1 MTRLHAL
8 ALALLLVAI
17 SALAN
22 HYGPYRLVND
32 QHDIG
37 VYFERG
43 LWVYPGRQAYSDVF
57 SEYPQVATAFFALPH
72 LLANDWIRTTADV
85 EPYRYV
91 FTALMAVLLAL
102 TVQRTHAMRRDRR
115 ALAFLLLLPAG
126 WYFAHNRF
134 DIIPALLTL
143 LALDAL
149 RRDRLRLAF
158 AVLGVA
164 TMTKWYAL
172 VIAPVFAVY
181 LWQTRRRALA
191 PCLAVYGGTV
201 GLLVLPTLLTAGL
214 DGFLVPYRFH
224 LGRSFNEENLLALLL
239 RTGLLDWVP
248 QPVLFKVFLAGQLA
262 AVPLSLR
269 ARVDTWERVLKWSAL
284 SVLCF
289 MLFAKFYSPQ
299 WLLWVTPM
307 LLLLVRRRAE
317 VVGVVALDLVT
328 FVYFPLLFDRQFDL
342 RPLLDAAVA
351 AKTLVV
357 GAWLVH
363 LLRRAET

>member
-1 MTRLHAL
+1 MTRTHTL
-8 ALALLLVAI
+8 ALALLLVAV
-17 SALAN
+17 SVLAN
-22 HYGPYRLVND
+22 LYGPYRLIND
-32 QHDIG
+32 DHDIG

-43 LWVYPGRQAYSDVF
+43 FWIFPGRQAYSDVF

-72 LLANDWIRTTADV
+72 LLANNWIHTTADV
-85 EPYRYV
+85 APYRYV
-91 FTALMAVLLAL
+91 FTALMAILLAL
-102 TVQRTHAMRRDRR
+102 TVQRTHALRPDRK

-158 AVLGVA
+158 AILGAA

-181 LWQTRRRALA
+181 LWQTRRQALV
-191 PCLAVYGGTV
+191 PCLAVYGGTI
-201 GLLVLPTLLTAGL
+201 GLLVLPTLLSAGL

-239 RTGLLDWVP
+239 RTGLFDWVP
-248 QPVLFKVFLAGQLA
+248 QAVLFKLFLAGQLA
-262 AVPLSLR
+262 AVPLCLR
-269 ARVDTWERVLKWSAL
+269 ARVDTWERVLQWSAL
-284 SVLCF
+284 SILCF

-307 LLLLVRRRAE
+307 LILLVRRPAE
-317 VVGVVALDLVT
+317 IGGIVVLDLVT
-328 FVYFPLLFDRQFDL
+328 FVYFPLLFDRQSDL
-342 RPLLDAAVA
+342 RPLLDLAVA
-351 AKTLVV
+351 AKTLLV
-357 GAWLVH
+357 GAWIVH
-363 LLRRAET
+363 LLRRPEA